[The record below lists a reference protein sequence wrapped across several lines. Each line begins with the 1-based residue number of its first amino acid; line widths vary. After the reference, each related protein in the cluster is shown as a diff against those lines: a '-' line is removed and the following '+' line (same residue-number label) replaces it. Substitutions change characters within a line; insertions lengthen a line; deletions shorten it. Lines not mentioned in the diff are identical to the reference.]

1 VTSRVAPSLYL
12 VLLDSDS
19 QPIHPRPPTL
29 SITPCIDACSMRPAM
44 RAPRAHTVSH
54 LYHRF
59 IPHPPIAPAVVE
71 ATRDI
76 VSMSSAPS
84 PRYLFVTKYLY
95 RLASLSS
102 RCRCLCCIGS
112 LLHFLSLS
120 LHTRIDP
127 TTPFTT
133 GAPYPC
139 IVHSPFFGPTSSLPP
154 RASSRPI
161 PRPCPLPHAYQKIA
175 FCGRRRIVSDYLL
188 ISLSPPCI

>member
-1 VTSRVAPSLYL
+1 MHAQC
-12 VLLDSDS
+12 VLRCV
-19 QPIHPRPPTL
+19 P
-29 SITPCIDACSMRPAM
+29 
-44 RAPRAHTVSH
+44 PRAHTVSH
-54 LYHRF
+54 PYHRF